1 MMLMS
6 IFMSYV
12 GGSTKL
18 RTRVGRASS
27 AAMLQQERLAL
38 DELGAFSLLPPS
50 GAMLSRDAVV
60 VVDGLFPPTQI
71 AQMEHTLID
80 LLQYRLCDL
89 AGTMVAELPSGS
101 AVLPPYP
108 QGEAS
113 DAAKSAWVA
122 ASTQAWLVD
131 DVAARVLPSVR
142 ALAGAD
148 DHQLRRAH
156 ASLCR
161 RGDHPRPRRGA
172 PATVTALVFP
182 NARWGAA
189 DGGEHVF
196 FHDGEIVRSVR
207 PRPGRVILWA
217 GAVQHAA
224 RPPLPD
230 ARDPRLSI
238 GLEWAI

>member
-1 MMLMS
+1 MLMS

-101 AVLPPYP
+101 AVLH
-108 QGEAS
+108 
-113 DAAKSAWVA
+113 D
-122 ASTQAWLVD
+122 T
-131 DVAARVLPSVR
+131 
-142 ALAGAD
+142 
-148 DHQLRRAH
+148 
-156 ASLCR
+156 ASLSARHRMSCAFVF
-161 RGDHPRPRRGA
+161 A
-172 PATVTALVFP
+172 PVLA
-182 NARWGAA
+182 
-189 DGGEHVF
+189 
-196 FHDGEIVRSVR
+196 
-207 PRPGRVILWA
+207 
-217 GAVQHAA
+217 
-224 RPPLPD
+224 
-230 ARDPRLSI
+230 
-238 GLEWAI
+238 